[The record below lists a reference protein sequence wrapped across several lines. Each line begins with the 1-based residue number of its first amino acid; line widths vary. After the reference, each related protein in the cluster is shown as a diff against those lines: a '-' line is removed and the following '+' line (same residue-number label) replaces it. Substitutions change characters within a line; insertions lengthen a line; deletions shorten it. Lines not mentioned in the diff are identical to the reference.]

1 MAEPQLVVRNLAG
14 VVLVELQ
21 SIPTTL
27 EELRH
32 ALEIA
37 TGIPAA
43 LQKLVKEG
51 EVLLDDT
58 QLSDVSE
65 LICVKD
71 ETPMWTWDLQ
81 NPEARQIEVEGN
93 VVKAPRL
100 RSDFVN
106 VLTKEPI
113 RSGVHYF
120 EFVLHMVGDE
130 QWCGVTMSP
139 EMAGNR
145 VDGRSLKAWTYYCG
159 RAGKRHGGTIHN
171 GKGALHANRK
181 AILEFE
187 KACTPQNVIN
197 MLVDGDQRIVA
208 FALDG
213 RIQGACRIPGDLPLY
228 VLTQMDTPK
237 DHVELRKP
245 MLDDAPQ
252 DVLAALQGSLIDLA
266 QGEKLHGYRNVW
278 DRNDRWACDSDG
290 ASD

>member
-130 QWCGVTMSP
+130 QCLECIGS
-139 EMAGNR
+139 
-145 VDGRSLKAWTYYCG
+145 GR
-159 RAGKRHGGTIHN
+159 N
-171 GKGALHANRK
+171 
-181 AILEFE
+181 
-187 KACTPQNVIN
+187 
-197 MLVDGDQRIVA
+197 
-208 FALDG
+208 
-213 RIQGACRIPGDLPLY
+213 
-228 VLTQMDTPK
+228 LTQIFTDC
-237 DHVELRKP
+237 
-245 MLDDAPQ
+245 
-252 DVLAALQGSLIDLA
+252 GI
-266 QGEKLHGYRNVW
+266 
-278 DRNDRWACDSDG
+278 
-290 ASD
+290 

>member
-27 EELRH
+27 EELRQ

-71 ETPMWTWDLQ
+71 ETPMWTRDLQ

-130 QWCGVTMSP
+130 QCLECIGSGRNLTLIFTDCG
-139 EMAGNR
+139 
-145 VDGRSLKAWTYYCG
+145 
-159 RAGKRHGGTIHN
+159 I
-171 GKGALHANRK
+171 
-181 AILEFE
+181 
-187 KACTPQNVIN
+187 
-197 MLVDGDQRIVA
+197 
-208 FALDG
+208 
-213 RIQGACRIPGDLPLY
+213 
-228 VLTQMDTPK
+228 
-237 DHVELRKP
+237 
-245 MLDDAPQ
+245 
-252 DVLAALQGSLIDLA
+252 
-266 QGEKLHGYRNVW
+266 
-278 DRNDRWACDSDG
+278 
-290 ASD
+290 